1 MPKSM
6 IVASVLGA
14 DYSHLADELVALEAA
29 GVDAVQ
35 WDIMDGSFVSP
46 ITFGADVVAGCR
58 SATNLPFE
66 AHLMIRDPEDS
77 VKAYIDAGCELII
90 VHAEATT
97 HLHRTLSLIRDL
109 GGRPAVA
116 LNPSTPFEAIRH
128 VMELVDMV
136 VVMTVNPGYGGQS
149 FIESQLEKVRE
160 IRRFVDARELDCLIE
175 VDGGIKASN
184 IAEAKEAGTDAFI
197 SGSGILAHPDG
208 YPAAVAELRA
218 AVGE

>member
-1 MPKSM
+1 MSKSM

-35 WDIMDGSFVSP
+35 WDIMDGSFVPP
-46 ITFGADVVAGCR
+46 ITFGADVVSGCR
-58 SATNLPFE
+58 SVTDLPFE
-66 AHLMIRDPEDS
+66 AHLMIQYPEDS
-77 VKAYIDAGCELII
+77 AKAYIEAGCGLII

-109 GGRPAVA
+109 GGQPAVA
-116 LNPSTPFEAIRH
+116 LNPATPFEAIRN
-128 VMELVDMV
+128 VMDLVDMV

-149 FIESQLEKVRE
+149 FIVSQLDKIRE
-160 IRRFVDARELDCLIE
+160 IREFVDARQIDCLIE
-175 VDGGIKASN
+175 VDGGIKATT
-184 IAEAKEAGTDAFI
+184 IAKAKEAGADAFI
-197 SGSGILAHPDG
+197 SGSGILAHSEG
-208 YPAAVAELRA
+208 YTAAVAELRA

>member
-1 MPKSM
+1 
-6 IVASVLGA
+6 
-14 DYSHLADELVALEAA
+14 
-29 GVDAVQ
+29 
-35 WDIMDGSFVSP
+35 
-46 ITFGADVVAGCR
+46 
-58 SATNLPFE
+58 
-66 AHLMIRDPEDS
+66 
-77 VKAYIDAGCELII
+77 
-90 VHAEATT
+90 
-97 HLHRTLSLIRDL
+97 
-109 GGRPAVA
+109 
-116 LNPSTPFEAIRH
+116 
-128 VMELVDMV
+128 
-136 VVMTVNPGYGGQS
+136 MTVNPGYGGQS